1 MEIKDYIYFGG
12 ILVAVLSSWFKI
24 KLETEKQEE
33 KIINLAMTV
42 NKHEKEIKSV
52 EKEARQ
58 GRNEIYKNFET
69 NLQSNNEVFSL
80 QFKEIDKDIKGLQK
94 SVNAI
99 NLSLRDLTVKM
110 ELLIKKLEL

>member
-1 MEIKDYIYFGG
+1 MEVKDYIYCLGV
-12 ILVAVLSSWFKI
+12 LVAIISGWL
-24 KLETEKQEE
+24 KLKFETEKQEE

-42 NKHEKEIKSV
+42 TKHEKEIKTV

-99 NLSLRDLTVKM
+99 NLSVQDLTTKM
-110 ELLIKKLEL
+110 ELLINKLEL

>member
-52 EKEARQ
+52 FAQ
-58 GRNEIYKNFET
+58 SQYTVNIY
-69 NLQSNNEVFSL
+69 
-80 QFKEIDKDIKGLQK
+80 II
-94 SVNAI
+94 
-99 NLSLRDLTVKM
+99 
-110 ELLIKKLEL
+110 

>member
-42 NKHEKEIKSV
+42 TKHEKEIKSV

-69 NLQSNNEVFSL
+69 NLQSNNEVFSK
-80 QFKEIDKDIKGLQK
+80 QFKEIDTDIKGLQK

>member
-12 ILVAVLSSWFKI
+12 ILAAILSSWFKI

-99 NLSLRDLTVKM
+99 NLSVRDLTVKM

>member
-1 MEIKDYIYFGG
+1 MEVKDYIYFGG
-12 ILVAVLSSWFKI
+12 VLVAILSSWFKI

-33 KIINLAMTV
+33 KIINLGNSM
-42 NKHEKEIKSV
+42 NKNEKEIRVV
-52 EKEARQ
+52 EKEARK
-58 GRNEIYKNFET
+58 GRHDIYKNFET
-69 NLQSNNEVFSL
+69 NLQSNNISFTK
-80 QFKEIDKDIKGLQK
+80 QFEDMDKDIKGLQK